1 MENEVQEPQRGRS
14 RKKPGVAVAEKK
26 PKSAKAIKRRRFI
39 IMAVLEVFVLAAI
52 FAYAYLLKQ
61 YSKIQRPVFEVKNV
75 ENKELT
81 TDDIAKMKGYW
92 NIAAF
97 GVDSRDS
104 SVGRGNNADV
114 IMVVSINREN
124 GQIRIASVFRDSY
137 LSLGNGNYNKI
148 NQAYAVGGP
157 ELAVKALNQNLD
169 LNITDYV
176 TFNWKAVAT
185 GINILGGVDIDLT
198 QPEFKY
204 INSYITETVKGTKI
218 GSVQLTHAGMN
229 HLDGIQAVAYARLRY
244 MDNDY
249 TRTERQRRVLEL
261 CVQKAK
267 QADPGTLSDL
277 AGNLLSMVATS
288 LTWDDG
294 MNLATNVKKYSIV
307 ETIGFPMDRRE
318 INMGFK
324 GACVIPNTLEK
335 NVKDLH
341 TFLFGGE
348 EYTVSNQV
356 KEIDNHIASDI
367 ARYRGRAEERK
378 YKAKMREYNED
389 SETSAPK
396 KRTSGAEEETNRR
409 SRSESES
416 ADSKSTRG
424 NESGTASET
433 DNTRG
438 TSAEATDSRGNLI
451 TGPGARISSAARESS
466 SEAESSGVRE
476 SSRTAGESSAARE
489 TMSAETSAQATTREA
504 ETHETVQPT
513 VPESTGENAAGSGEE

>member
-1 MENEVQEPQRGRS
+1 MENEMQEPQRGRS
-14 RKKPGVAVAEKK
+14 RKKAEAAVAEKT

-39 IMAVLEVFVLAAI
+39 IMAVLEVFVLLAI

-75 ENKELT
+75 ENTELT

-114 IMVVSINREN
+114 IMIVSINREN
-124 GQIRIASVFRDSY
+124 GEIRIASVFRDSY
-137 LSLGNGNYNKI
+137 LSLANGNYNKI

-267 QADPGTLSDL
+267 QADPATLSNL

-294 MNLATNVKKYSIV
+294 MSLATNVKKYSIV

-356 KEIDNHIASDI
+356 QEIDNHIASDI
-367 ARYRGRAEERK
+367 ARYRGRSEERK
-378 YKAKMREYNED
+378 YKAKMREYNE
-389 SETSAPK
+389 
-396 KRTSGAEEETNRR
+396 GEETTRR
-409 SRSESES
+409 SRSETEGGSS
-416 ADSKSTRG
+416 ASSKSTREES
-424 NESGTASET
+424 ESGS
-433 DNTRG
+433 TRE
-438 TSAEATDSRGNLI
+438 TSAEATDSRGNVI
-451 TGPGARISSAARESS
+451 TGPGAKNSSAARESS
-466 SEAESSGVRE
+466 SAAESGAVRE
-476 SSRTAGESSAARE
+476 SSRAAGESSAARE
-489 TMSAETSAQATTREA
+489 TTTAAETGAQVTTREA
-504 ETHETVQPT
+504 TAAAAPSETNGPAV
-513 VPESTGENAAGSGEE
+513 NEE

>member
-1 MENEVQEPQRGRS
+1 MENEMQEPQRGRS
-14 RKKPGVAVAEKK
+14 RKKAIAAVAEKK
-26 PKSAKAIKRRRFI
+26 PMSAKAVKRRRFI
-39 IMAVLEVFVLAAI
+39 IMAVLEVLVLTAI

-75 ENKELT
+75 ENTVLT

-124 GQIRIASVFRDSY
+124 GEIRIASVFRDSY
-137 LSLGNGNYNKI
+137 LSLANGNYNKI

-185 GINILGGVDIDLT
+185 GINILGGVDIDLS

-261 CVQKAK
+261 CVEKAK
-267 QADPGTLSDL
+267 QADSGTLSDL
-277 AGNLLSMVATS
+277 AGNMLSMVATS
-288 LTWDDG
+288 LTWEDG
-294 MNLATNVKKYSIV
+294 MNLAMNVKKYKIV
-307 ETIGFPMDRRE
+307 DTIGFPMDRRA
-318 INMGFK
+318 INMSFK

-341 TFLFGGE
+341 TFFFGGE
-348 EYTVSNQV
+348 EYSVSKQV

-367 ARYRGRAEERK
+367 ARYRGRSEERK
-378 YKAKMREYNED
+378 YKEKMRQYSEEN
-389 SETSAPK
+389 ETSSSK
-396 KRTSGAEEETNRR
+396 KRSTTEEETKR
-409 SRSESES
+409 SRSDSEGGT
-416 ADSKSTRG
+416 KSTR
-424 NESGTASET
+424 ESRET
-433 DNTRG
+433 REG
-438 TSAEATDSRGNLI
+438 ESSSAESTDSRGNVV
-451 TGPGARISSAARESS
+451 PSSGAKSSSSARESS
-466 SEAESSGVRE
+466 SAAESSNAAESSSARESGSARE
-476 SSRTAGESSAARE
+476 SSSAAESSSQLQTRAASTAAEPSE
-489 TMSAETSAQATTREA
+489 TNGPA
-504 ETHETVQPT
+504 V
-513 VPESTGENAAGSGEE
+513 NEE

>member
-1 MENEVQEPQRGRS
+1 MN
-14 RKKPGVAVAEKK
+14 K
-26 PKSAKAIKRRRFI
+26 
-39 IMAVLEVFVLAAI
+39 LETAGF
-52 FAYAYLLKQ
+52 
-61 YSKIQRPVFEVKNV
+61 
-75 ENKELT
+75 
-81 TDDIAKMKGYW
+81 
-92 NIAAF
+92 
-97 GVDSRDS
+97 
-104 SVGRGNNADV
+104 
-114 IMVVSINREN
+114 
-124 GQIRIASVFRDSY
+124 
-137 LSLGNGNYNKI
+137 
-148 NQAYAVGGP
+148 QAYAVGGP

-267 QADPGTLSDL
+267 QADPATLSNL

-294 MNLATNVKKYSIV
+294 MSLATNVKKYSIV

-356 KEIDNHIASDI
+356 QEIDNHIASDI
-367 ARYRGRAEERK
+367 ARYRGRSEERK
-378 YKAKMREYNED
+378 YKAKMREYNEGE
-389 SETSAPK
+389 ETTAAR
-396 KRTSGAEEETNRR
+396 KRNSNTEEETRR
-409 SRSESES
+409 SRSETES
-416 ADSKSTRG
+416 GNSASSKSTREES
-424 NESGTASET
+424 ESGSTHES
-433 DNTRG
+433 
-438 TSAEATDSRGNLI
+438 SAEATDSRGNVI
-451 TGPGARISSAARESS
+451 TGPGAKSSSAARESS
-466 SEAESSGVRE
+466 STAESGAVRE
-476 SSRTAGESSAARE
+476 SSRAAGESSAARE
-489 TMSAETSAQATTREA
+489 TTAAETSAQVTTREA
-504 ETHETVQPT
+504 TAAAAPSETNGPAV
-513 VPESTGENAAGSGEE
+513 NEE

>member
-1 MENEVQEPQRGRS
+1 MENEMQEPQRGRS
-14 RKKPGVAVAEKK
+14 RKKVAAVAEKK

-39 IMAVLEVFVLAAI
+39 IMAVLEVLVLFAI
-52 FAYAYLLKQ
+52 FFYAYLLKQ

-75 ENKELT
+75 ENTVLT

-124 GQIRIASVFRDSY
+124 GEIRIASVFRDSY

-185 GINILGGVDIDLT
+185 GINILGGVDIELS

-261 CVQKAK
+261 CVEKAK
-267 QADPGTLSDL
+267 QADPATLSDL
-277 AGNLLSMVATS
+277 AGNMLSMVATS
-288 LTWDDG
+288 LTWEDG
-294 MNLATNVKKYSIV
+294 MNLAMNVKKYSIV
-307 ETIGFPMDRRE
+307 DTIGFPMDRRE
-318 INMGFK
+318 INMSFK

-341 TFLFGGE
+341 TFFFGGE
-348 EYTVSNQV
+348 EYTVSKQV

-367 ARYRGRAEERK
+367 ARYRGRSEERK
-378 YKAKMREYNED
+378 YKEKMRRYSEEN
-389 SETSAPK
+389 ETSSSK
-396 KRTSGAEEETNRR
+396 KRSGTEEETKR
-409 SRSESES
+409 SRNGESEGS
-416 ADSKSTRG
+416 TKSTR
-424 NESGTASET
+424 ESRETREGESSTAES
-433 DNTRG
+433 
-438 TSAEATDSRGNLI
+438 TDSRGNVV
-451 TGPGARISSAARESS
+451 PSSGAKGSSSGRESTSAGESSSAAESSSARESS
-466 SEAESSGVRE
+466 SAAESS
-476 SSRTAGESSAARE
+476 S
-489 TMSAETSAQATTREA
+489 QLTTRAATAAPEPSETNGPA
-504 ETHETVQPT
+504 THE
-513 VPESTGENAAGSGEE
+513 E

>member
-1 MENEVQEPQRGRS
+1 MENEMQEPQRGRS
-14 RKKPGVAVAEKK
+14 RKKATAAVAEKK
-26 PKSAKAIKRRRFI
+26 PMSAKAIKRRRFI
-39 IMAVLEVFVLAAI
+39 IMAVLEVLVLTAI

-75 ENKELT
+75 ENTVLT

-124 GQIRIASVFRDSY
+124 GEIRIASVFRDSY
-137 LSLGNGNYNKI
+137 LSLANGNYNKI

-185 GINILGGVDIDLT
+185 GINILGGVDIDLS

-261 CVQKAK
+261 CVEKAK
-267 QADPGTLSDL
+267 QADSGTLSDL
-277 AGNLLSMVATS
+277 AGNMLSMVATS
-288 LTWDDG
+288 LTWEDG
-294 MNLATNVKKYSIV
+294 MNLAMNVKKYKIV
-307 ETIGFPMDRRE
+307 DTIGFPMDRRE
-318 INMGFK
+318 INMSFK

-341 TFLFGGE
+341 TFFFGGE
-348 EYTVSNQV
+348 EYSVSKQV

-367 ARYRGRAEERK
+367 ARYRGRSEERK
-378 YKAKMREYNED
+378 YKEKMRQYSEEN
-389 SETSAPK
+389 ETSSSK
-396 KRTSGAEEETNRR
+396 KRSTTEEETSGAAAIRRAARRARARAASLARASRAVR
-409 SRSESES
+409 SR
-416 ADSKSTRG
+416 
-424 NESGTASET
+424 
-433 DNTRG
+433 
-438 TSAEATDSRGNLI
+438 
-451 TGPGARISSAARESS
+451 RIPAAMWFRVPVPRAAARP
-466 SEAESSGVRE
+466 GRVLPQPRVRM
-476 SSRTAGESSAARE
+476 RRRAARRGKAVRHVRAARRRRAAA
-489 TMSAETSAQATTREA
+489 SSKRARRARRPSLRR
-504 ETHETVQPT
+504 PT
-513 VPESTGENAAGSGEE
+513 VPP

>member
-1 MENEVQEPQRGRS
+1 MENEMQEPQRGRS
-14 RKKPGVAVAEKK
+14 RKKAEAAVAEKT

-39 IMAVLEVFVLAAI
+39 IMAVLEVFVLLAI

-75 ENKELT
+75 ENTELT

-92 NIAAF
+92 HIAAF

-114 IMVVSINREN
+114 IMIVSINREN
-124 GQIRIASVFRDSY
+124 GEIRIASVFRDSY
-137 LSLGNGNYNKI
+137 LSLANGNYNKI

-267 QADPGTLSDL
+267 QADPATLSNL

-294 MNLATNVKKYSIV
+294 MSLATN
-307 ETIGFPMDRRE
+307 RRE

-356 KEIDNHIASDI
+356 QEIDNHIASDI
-367 ARYRGRAEERK
+367 ARYRGRSEERK
-378 YKAKMREYNED
+378 YKAKMREYNEGE
-389 SETSAPK
+389 ETTAAR
-396 KRTSGAEEETNRR
+396 KRNSNTEEETTRR
-409 SRSESES
+409 SRSETEGGGS
-416 ADSKSTRG
+416 ASSKSTREES
-424 NESGTASET
+424 ESGSTHE
-433 DNTRG
+433 
-438 TSAEATDSRGNLI
+438 TSAEATDSRGNVI
-451 TGPGARISSAARESS
+451 TGPGAKSSSAARESS
-466 SEAESSGVRE
+466 SAAESGAVRE
-476 SSRTAGESSAARE
+476 SSRAAGESSAARE
-489 TMSAETSAQATTREA
+489 TTAAAETGAQVTTREA
-504 ETHETVQPT
+504 AAAPSETNGPAV
-513 VPESTGENAAGSGEE
+513 NEE